1 MKNRMI
7 ASALLMAL
15 LLSIVSC
22 QKTEGPEKE
31 STSNISD
38 TIIEETADSRIRD
51 DLPEMNFNGQEF
63 PILTTTWYDAKNY
76 IYADSQNGD
85 VMNDAIYESIS
96 SIEERFGVNI
106 TVTADEGLGSIGNTL
121 HHLVMSGDDT
131 YKLYYGHD
139 LNTVSNGLNGDF
151 LNILDLPFIDFEKP
165 WWKGTSENFTV
176 GGKLYFTGNC
186 LSQSGIFMNYVL
198 AVNKELASNY
208 KIDIPYDK
216 VSAGEW
222 YIDDLI
228 GMIKEFPID
237 LDGDGEMTENDLYG
251 LVTSYYGHMGMQS
264 DLGGTLLGKDKD
276 GNLCFVDNTSRIVDI
291 IEKVEKLLSHGTDK
305 FGGGA
310 DFGVDIFVENK
321 ALFMFGENR
330 NLYTQVR
337 PKDIVYGI
345 LPFPKFDETQENYR
359 SSGCDIY
366 WGIPKSAAADEEMI
380 ACVAE
385 GLCCE
390 NYNDVVPM
398 IWELVLGRKLAD
410 SEEDTAMFN
419 IIRDAQYVDL
429 GYAFSGL
436 SSSITDLIFMTQN
449 AESSNAASYIAQRRE
464 AVIAAIDD
472 INATFQELE

>member
-1 MKNRMI
+1 
-7 ASALLMAL
+7 
-15 LLSIVSC
+15 
-22 QKTEGPEKE
+22 
-31 STSNISD
+31 
-38 TIIEETADSRIRD
+38 
-51 DLPEMNFNGQEF
+51 
-63 PILTTTWYDAKNY
+63 
-76 IYADSQNGD
+76 
-85 VMNDAIYESIS
+85 
-96 SIEERFGVNI
+96 
-106 TVTADEGLGSIGNTL
+106 
-121 HHLVMSGDDT
+121 
-131 YKLYYGHD
+131 
-139 LNTVSNGLNGDF
+139 
-151 LNILDLPFIDFEKP
+151 
-165 WWKGTSENFTV
+165 
-176 GGKLYFTGNC
+176 
-186 LSQSGIFMNYVL
+186 
-198 AVNKELASNY
+198 
-208 KIDIPYDK
+208 
-216 VSAGEW
+216 
-222 YIDDLI
+222 
-228 GMIKEFPID
+228 
-237 LDGDGEMTENDLYG
+237 
-251 LVTSYYGHMGMQS
+251 
-264 DLGGTLLGKDKD
+264 
-276 GNLCFVDNTSRIVDI
+276 
-291 IEKVEKLLSHGTDK
+291 
-305 FGGGA
+305 
-310 DFGVDIFVENK
+310 
-321 ALFMFGENR
+321 MFGENR